1 MRHFGF
7 PGVFPGL
14 MFLGLL
20 LTNDIALAS
29 PPGKPVLA
37 SFETPIVTGSVTD
50 SSGRPLAN
58 VNVLVA
64 PIGRTTTTNEEGNFV
79 LRALPAGSY
88 HLTVF
93 MLGFA
98 PSHHDISVLDG
109 GQAIALSIRLRPT
122 TIQLSVVQVT
132 ATPIASDPRSVS
144 QSTAE
149 ITGQALSRN
158 LGNSVAQTLS
168 REPGINQRYAGPAAN
183 TPVIRGLSGERILVL
198 QDGQRAGDLS
208 STSKDHSLSIDP
220 LSAQRIEVVRGPAS
234 LLYGNNALGGVVNV
248 ISNDIP
254 TSLPSH
260 NEGYLAGQTESATPG
275 GAFSGSIAV
284 PVGTSIGLLARA
296 GIRQVG
302 DLRQGGGATLSNT
315 YFDNKTA
322 VVGAG
327 YVGEQASAGFAW
339 RGYSFDYG
347 LPTPPG
353 DDEAGVHIKGR
364 RKEITGSTDLHFG
377 PDVLRSLRLNAGSQW
392 YVHDEIES
400 SGEVAT
406 TFNLKTQTAD
416 ALARTGF
423 GSVSGAVGVSLLLK
437 QYQPTGEEA
446 LTPAANSTSYG
457 AFVYQDI
464 PLRESSDP
472 DALVPRIQVGGRYD
486 TYKIDTNP
494 DDSKF
499 GSATSLTFNNVS
511 GSLGL
516 SLPLSATATFAV
528 SAARAFRAPTVEE
541 LFSNAFHAANGTYDV
556 GNRSLKAET
565 NQGFDG
571 VLRLASGT
579 VNGQFS
585 AYYNRVANFIV
596 GDIAKDTVV
605 DGESVPLNRFIQSD
619 ATLKGVEGRIEAEV
633 APHFVLGAMGDLVR
647 GDLVNGEPV
656 PFIPAARLGA
666 LARWD
671 NASLAFDLEAIHSFE
686 QNRVPPTASSDDP
699 SGIATGSYTLVNLSL
714 GYRFARAGV
723 THSVTLRA
731 DNLLDTQC
739 REATSRIKNFAFNPG
754 RNLAAVYKVFF

>member
-1 MRHFGF
+1 MHSPRYLHAASAIIAFALIF
-7 PGVFPGL
+7 ASTAVHAAPL
-14 MFLGLL
+14 TSLGN
-20 LTNDIALAS
+20 T
-29 PPGKPVLA
+29 V
-37 SFETPIVTGSVTD
+37 ETPVVTGTVTD
-50 SSGRPLAN
+50 SSGRALAN
-58 VNVLVA
+58 VNVIVS
-64 PIGRTTTTNEEGNFV
+64 PIGRTTSTNEEGNFV
-79 LRALPAGSY
+79 LRALPPGSY
-88 HLTVF
+88 HLTAF
-93 MLGFA
+93 IIGFA
-98 PSHHDISVLDG
+98 PSHHDVSVVDG
-109 GQAIALSIRLRPT
+109 GQPVNLSIRMRQT
-122 TIQLSVVQVT
+122 TIQLSVIQVT
-132 ATPIASDPRSVS
+132 ATPIATDPRAVS

-149 ITGQALSRN
+149 ISGQALSRN
-158 LGNSVAQTLS
+158 LGNTVAQTLS

-208 STSKDHSLSIDP
+208 STSSDHSLSIDP

-260 NEGYLAGQTESATPG
+260 VEGYLAGQTESATPG

-284 PVGTSIGLLARA
+284 PVGASIGLLVRG
-296 GIRQVG
+296 GIRQVD
-302 DLRQGGGATLSNT
+302 DLRQGGGVDLPNT
-315 YFDNKTA
+315 FFNNKNA

-327 YVGEQASAGFAW
+327 YVGEQVSAGIAY

-353 DDEAGVHIKGR
+353 DDEAGVHIDGR
-364 RKEITGSTDLHFG
+364 RHEVTASTDIHVG
-377 PDVLRSLRLNAGSQW
+377 PRALRSLRLNAGSQW

-406 TFNLKTQTAD
+406 TFDLNTQTAD
-416 ALARTGF
+416 ALARTGL
-423 GSVSGAVGVSLLLK
+423 GSVTGAIGLSLLRK

-446 LTPAANSTSYG
+446 LTPAANSNSYG

-464 PLRESSDP
+464 PLRTSTDA
-472 DALVPRIQVGGRYD
+472 DALVPRFQVGLRYD
-486 TYKIDTNP
+486 TYKVDTNP
-494 DDSKF
+494 DDPKF

-516 SLPLSATATFAV
+516 SLPVSQTATFAV

-541 LFSNAFHAANGTYDV
+541 LFSNAFHAANGTFDV
-556 GNRSLKAET
+556 GNRNLKAET

-571 VLRLASGT
+571 VLRLASRT
-579 VNGQFS
+579 VNGQF
-585 AYYNRVANFIV
+585 AGYYNKVANFIV
-596 GDIAKDTVV
+596 GDIAKDTLV

-633 APHFVLGAMGDLVR
+633 ARNFVLGAMGDLVR
-647 GDLVNGEPV
+647 GDLKNGEAI

-666 LARWD
+666 LSRWD
-671 NASLAFDLEAIHSFE
+671 NAALSFDAEAIHAFS
-686 QNRVPPTASSDDP
+686 QDRVPPTASDDDP
-699 SGIATGSYTLVNLSL
+699 SGISTGSYTLVNVSL
-714 GYRFARAGV
+714 GYRFAKAGV

-731 DNLLDTQC
+731 DNLLDKEY

-754 RNLAAVYKVFF
+754 RNLSLVYKVLF